1 MQLYEVVSEKFEQLN
16 RQIVKLDTWLA
27 NPTVFSDGAIA
38 GSIDESG
45 CALYTYPEISGYYLS
60 YLAYRFCLDGAGEYL
75 VEKGQK
81 ILGHQQQIWS
91 ESLPPPTRLY
101 LDPLLQSQVD
111 WRNQGLFIFDVAM
124 LARGIA
130 DISPYV
136 DTGSWPA
143 QKLLHYIDG
152 FWDGQGLN
160 PVRWFAG
167 RPKEVPDR
175 WSTRTG
181 AYQLKVVAAFQ
192 RAAIAW
198 NSAILL
204 EKIAPVR
211 TALLRDFNKGN
222 FSTHNPHSIAYALE
236 GVLLLGELDDVN
248 WDLAKMLIE
257 NLSRAIDNAAQDE
270 IDFRRTDAI
279 AQLLRL
285 SCCEPFFNMSIAS
298 RLYTL
303 LCSALN
309 ADGSLQFTLVPSNVT
324 YKNTWPVLFAR
335 QALDF
340 YQRVCVTGN
349 AISIKEARCLF

>member
-1 MQLYEVVSEKFEQLN
+1 MQLYEVVPEKLEQLS
-16 RQIVKLDTWLA
+16 REIVKLDAWLA
-27 NPTVFSDGAIA
+27 NPSVFSGGAIA

-60 YLAYRFCLDGAGEYL
+60 YLAYRLCLDDASEYL

-91 ESLPPPTRLY
+91 ESSPPATRLY
-101 LDPLLQSQVD
+101 FNSLSQSQVD

-124 LARGIA
+124 LARGVA
-130 DISPYV
+130 DISLYI
-136 DTGSWPA
+136 DTTSWSA
-143 QKLLHYIDG
+143 QKLLYYIDG

-167 RPKEVPDR
+167 RPKEAPDR

-181 AYQLKVVAAFQ
+181 AYQLKVVAALQ

-211 TALLRDFNKGN
+211 TALLRDFNQGN
-222 FSTHNPHSIAYALE
+222 FATHNPHSIAYALE

-248 WDLAKMLIE
+248 WDLGKMLIE
-257 NLSRAIDNAAQDE
+257 NLSRVIDSAAQDE

-285 SCCEPFFNMSIAS
+285 SCCEPFFNRLIAT

-303 LCSALN
+303 LCSALTT
-309 ADGSLQFTLVPSNVT
+309 DGSLQFTLAPCNVT

-340 YQRVCVTGN
+340 YRRVCLTGN
-349 AISIKEARCLF
+349 AVSIKEARCLF